1 MNVTGSDV
9 FQKNVNIFAVLI
21 GIRDDLL
28 AGDQASLR
36 DVRLAEI
43 ATGREQLLSSV
54 AQIGAV
60 QNRLERLQ
68 SNLADFNIDF
78 QELLS
83 DKIDADFAE
92 TVLGLT
98 VAETALNAALNAAAR
113 VLQPSLLDFIR

>member
-1 MNVTGSDV
+1 M
-9 FQKNVNIFAVLI
+9 
-21 GIRDDLL
+21 
-28 AGDQASLR
+28 
-36 DVRLAEI
+36 
-43 ATGREQLLSSV
+43 